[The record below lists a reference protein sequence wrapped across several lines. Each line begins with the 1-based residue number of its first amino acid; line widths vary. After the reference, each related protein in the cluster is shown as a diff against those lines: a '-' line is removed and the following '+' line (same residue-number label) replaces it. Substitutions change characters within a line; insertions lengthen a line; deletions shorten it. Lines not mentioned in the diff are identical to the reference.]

1 MTQYQAI
8 KQLYQ
13 EAEKKYREYSER
25 YSGEWISGH
34 FPGLDKMLAYKRML
48 LIMEAESDSALVDKY
63 VNMSDIE
70 IIHNKL
76 NYEQ

>member
-13 EAEKKYREYSER
+13 EAEKEYRDYSER
-25 YSGEWISGH
+25 YSGEWMTGH
-34 FPGLDKMLAYKRML
+34 IPGLDKMLAYKRML
-48 LIMEAESDSALVDKY
+48 LIMDAGDDSALVEKY

-70 IIHNKL
+70 IIHAK
-76 NYEQ
+76 